1 MNLRNI
7 LSKVMKAF
15 ILVFSLI
22 FIINCQTAKK
32 IKKPLATQSDV
43 FRDTTKISDQK
54 ALSNWLRSQPQQVR
68 DDFKR
73 DFIFSYE
80 QIKQLVDTIKSK
92 VQNDVK
98 VGKQIWST
106 ENLKVT
112 KFCNG
117 DNILQAQTQEEW
129 EKAKRKKQA
138 AWCNYEDSDD
148 KQTAGILYNYYAIN
162 DPRGLAPLGWR
173 MPLKNDWVK
182 LFDELG
188 GIEKAFYYLSLIDN
202 SFKASPFFGHRRIF
216 YDTSQALD
224 GTIDTINTH
233 SYFLPETCWWAS
245 DKLANDSAN
254 YIMLAIDDVG
264 KMIFEN
270 DIKGRGCSIRCI
282 KD

>member
-1 MNLRNI
+1 
-7 LSKVMKAF
+7 MKAF
-15 ILVFSLI
+15 I
-22 FIINCQTAKK
+22 FIIGFVFLLSCQANKVVPNS
-32 IKKPLATQSDV
+32 IKLKNQLFSDGNY
-43 FRDTTKISDQK
+43 ISEQD
-54 ALSNWLRSQPQQVR
+54 ALGIWLLNQPQKVR

-73 DFIFSYE
+73 DFTFSGE
-80 QIKQLVDTIKSK
+80 QIKQFVDTLKTRAQK
-92 VQNDVK
+92 DVK
-98 VGKQIWST
+98 IVKQIWST

-117 DNILQAQTQEEW
+117 DSILQAQTQEEW

-138 AWCNYEDSDD
+138 AWCYYEDSDN
-148 KQTAGILYNYYAIN
+148 KQTERILYNYYAIN

-188 GIEKAFYYLSLIDN
+188 GIEKAFYYLRLIDN
-202 SFKASPFFGHRRIF
+202 SFKASPFIGHRRIF

-224 GTIDTINTH
+224 GAIDTINTH
-233 SYFLPETCWWAS
+233 SYFLPETSWWAS
-245 DKLANDSAN
+245 DKLANDSAS